1 MMNKSEMLRFYVNFS
16 RLDEHQNYLLLL
28 LNEVIRNE
36 FLVLQLLHSD
46 NN

>member
-1 MMNKSEMLRFYVNFS
+1 MMCVNFS